1 MLIVIYSSM
10 LELIWQNFLM
20 LFKKLTAVGNRIPSH
35 IFILQYHSI
44 AYVLSHSVANLST
57 VRQRADTFLMVEE
70 KQLILGMKQL

>member
-1 MLIVIYSSM
+1 
-10 LELIWQNFLM
+10 M
-20 LFKKLTAVGNRIPSH
+20 LFKKLTAVGNRIPSY

-44 AYVLSHSVANLST
+44 AYVLFRSVANLST